1 MHKWMIT
8 VLLLALSVLARGQN
22 IDWGTP
28 EKHCASNEEK
38 KLYQLITAYRDS
50 NKLPKVEFSRSLSYV
65 ARVHAMDLSLHRPDF
80 GGCNPHSWSD
90 KGKWKS
96 CCYAQDE
103 NRVACMTMKPKELT
117 GYKFKAW
124 EIVYSGGEEAKAD
137 DAFNLWKDIG
147 LFNDYL
153 LNTGKWTKRWMA
165 VGVGVYGDYACV
177 WFGEGAD
184 AASALRDCDAGTT
197 KSAPISG
204 VTDRTQDSTNDID
217 RMVVDRSSPNG
228 EVRISSADSLQ
239 SPEVIVMEKEVTAW
253 YYIIIAGVNSLE
265 KADALVRE
273 LKEGG
278 YKNAMYLPGKS
289 NFRISTG
296 YYPDE
301 DTAYKELEK
310 VREQFPDAWVLK
322 PVDK

>member
-1 MHKWMIT
+1 MHKWIVT
-8 VLLLALSVLARGQN
+8 VVLLVLSVWVRGQN
-22 IDWGTP
+22 TDWGTP

-38 KLYQLITAYRDS
+38 KLYQLITSYRDS
-50 NKLPKVEFSRSLSYV
+50 NNLPKVEFSRSLSYV

-90 KGKWKS
+90 KGKWTP
-96 CCYAQDE
+96 CCYAHDE

-137 DAFNLWKDIG
+137 DAFSLWKEIG

-165 VGVGVYGDYACV
+165 VGVGIYGDYACV

-184 AASALRDCDAGTT
+184 VAGILKDCDATSTKTT
-197 KSAPISG
+197 TVSERTDNANN
-204 VTDRTQDSTNDID
+204 TDRIATDQGSRDTGVNI
-217 RMVVDRSSPNG
+217 VPG
-228 EVRISSADSLQ
+228 DSLHG
-239 SPEVIVMEKEVTAW
+239 SGVIVMEQEMTPR
-253 YYIIIAGVNSLE
+253 YYIIISGVNSLE
-265 KADALVRE
+265 KADAFVKK
-273 LKEGG
+273 LKEDG

-301 DTAYKELEK
+301 EAAYEELDK
-310 VREQFPDAWVLK
+310 VKKYYPDAWVLK